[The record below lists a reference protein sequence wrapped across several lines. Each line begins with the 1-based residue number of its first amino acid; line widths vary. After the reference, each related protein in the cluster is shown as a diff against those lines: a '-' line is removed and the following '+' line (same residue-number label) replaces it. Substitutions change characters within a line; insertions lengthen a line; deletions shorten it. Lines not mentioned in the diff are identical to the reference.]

1 MAVVAERHANFAL
14 FQVTVLEG
22 QGAGGMV
29 GGDHHQ
35 SVSVG
40 GGPFEHVAQ
49 GAVKVQQLFHRLF
62 DIVGVQPVVYARS
75 LNHHCKALVASRSG
89 ERFDTARHHF
99 TEEVSPLLGYRQ
111 VIVGHQRQDRQLR
124 SHQFFFVRSVV
135 VAPGLHFGNDVAAIL
150 ALGAEVVAAATG
162 NEVHAALCI
171 VCNDGIIMIATFVVA
186 AEIAGCGIRHVASDH
201 YTRLLAK
208 LLRLVQHRV

>member
-62 DIVGVQPVVYARS
+62 DVVGVQPVVYARS
-75 LNHHCKALVASRSG
+75 LYHHCEAFVASRG
-89 ERFDTARHHF
+89 TQQIQRTGGHGA
-99 TEEVSPLLGYRQ
+99 EEVSPLLGYRQ

-135 VAPGLHFGNDVAAIL
+135 VAPGLHLGNDVAAIL
-150 ALGAEVVAAATG
+150 AFGPEVVAAATG

-171 VCNDGIIMIATFVVA
+171 VCNDGIIMIAAFVVA

-201 YTRLLAK
+201 DSCLFAK